1 MTLTSSPLRAHRP
14 AAPTATWAT
23 VLSTALTALLMTGT
37 AHAST
42 PEEVARA
49 SGCLSCHSPQEKI
62 VGPAFKSIAEK
73 YRGQPDMVN
82 TLAQVVRNGSRGTW
96 GRIPM
101 PPHPSLEEKDI
112 KQIVT
117 WILTH

>member
-1 MTLTSSPLRAHRP
+1 MTSPSSPMQAQRSATLT
-14 AAPTATWAT
+14 TALA
-23 VLSTALTALLMTGT
+23 VALSTLVLANT

-49 SGCLSCHSPQEKI
+49 SGCFSCHSPQEKI
-62 VGPAFKSIAEK
+62 VGPAFKSIADK
-73 YRGQPDMVN
+73 YRGQPEMVASL
-82 TLAQVVRNGSRGTW
+82 TQVVRNGSRGTW

-101 PPHPSLEEKDI
+101 PPHPSVEEKDI